1 MAFATDDRRAA
12 SLLARIERT
21 QVSPWHIRAL
31 VVMGSAT
38 FFDAFDVLAIAYVL
52 PSLIGV
58 WKLAPRTIGIL
69 ISSSF
74 LGQIVGALFFGWLAE
89 RIGRL
94 RCAKITI
101 ALYSLMSLLCAVSWN
116 IPSLLLFRTIQ
127 GIGLGGEVP
136 VAAAYIN
143 EISRAKGRGRFFL
156 LYQLIF
162 PIGLVGASLLGFW
175 LVPLFGW
182 RTMFLIG
189 GLPAILV
196 FVLFAGNILP
206 ESPRWLVSKGRFEE
220 AELIV
225 GQMESAARSSGAVI
239 SSAPEPL
246 PIAPA
251 PRRETSRLE
260 LFRGIYR
267 LRTIVVWFI
276 WITTYFV
283 TYGVNTWLP
292 TIFRTYYKYSVADA
306 LRYGVIINLAGLAGA
321 FCCAMLVDRLGRR
334 PWFILAYAFGAAP
347 LIAHLGSG
355 RCQSARSHRSGGDQ
369 LHVHFRKF
377 DAGLFVYD
385 RNLSDAVAKS
395 RNRCGERVVA
405 SCFGG
410 WTGDCRIRSDRLRSE
425 RRVSIVW
432 NNLARRRG
440 NFFRHCGNARAS
452 ARGNLALKQCGR
464 CLQEG
469 KRGQITV
476 PAGRCCFSP
485 GLFSSGTCCLR
496 RHRFPFHSSD
506 NRRARL

>member
-1 MAFATDDRRAA
+1 MPFALQDRRAA

-21 QVSPWHIRAL
+21 QVSPWHLRAL
-31 VVMGSAT
+31 LVMGSAT

-52 PSLIGV
+52 PTLIGV
-58 WKLAPRTIGIL
+58 WKLAPRTIGVL

-94 RCAKITI
+94 QCAKITI
-101 ALYSLMSLLCAVSWN
+101 ALYSLMSILCAVAWN
-116 IPSLLLFRTIQ
+116 IPSLLVFRTIQ

-136 VAAAYIN
+136 VAAAYVN

-156 LYQLIF
+156 IYQFIF

-196 FVLFAGNILP
+196 LVLFAGNILP
-206 ESPRWLVSKGRFEE
+206 ESPRWLISKGRLDE

-239 SSAPEPL
+239 SSTPEPL

-292 TIFRTYYKYSVADA
+292 TIFRTYYKYSVTDA

-321 FCCAMLVDRLGRR
+321 FLCAMLVDHLGRR
-334 PWFILAYAFGAAP
+334 PWFILAYALGAAP
-347 LIAHLGSG
+347 LIAIWVRGAGNPGEVILLVAISFTFISG
-355 RCQSARSHRSGGDQ
+355 NSM
-369 LHVHFRKF
+369 L
-377 DAGLFVYD
+377 VY
-385 RNLSDAVAKS
+385 LYTT
-395 RNRCGERVVA
+395 EIYP
-405 SCFGG
+405 
-410 WTGDCRIRSDRLRSE
+410 TRLRS
-425 RRVSIVW
+425 
-432 NNLARRRG
+432 LGTGA
-440 NFFRHCGNARAS
+440 AS
-452 ARGNLALKQCGR
+452 AWLRVASAAGPAIVGFALTGYGVSGVFLLFGMISLAGAAISLR
-464 CLQEG
+464 
-469 KRGQITV
+469 TV
-476 PAGRCCFSP
+476 ETRERALEEISP
-485 GLFSSGTCCLR
+485 
-496 RHRFPFHSSD
+496 
-506 NRRARL
+506 

>member
-1 MAFATDDRRAA
+1 
-12 SLLARIERT
+12 
-21 QVSPWHIRAL
+21 
-31 VVMGSAT
+31 MGSAT

-52 PSLIGV
+52 PTLIGV
-58 WKLAPRTIGIL
+58 WKLAPRTIGVV

-74 LGQIVGALFFGWLAE
+74 IGQIVGALFFGWLAE

-101 ALYSLMSLLCAVSWN
+101 ALYSLMSILCAMSWN

-156 LYQLIF
+156 LYELIF

-196 FVLFAGNILP
+196 LVLFVGNILP
-206 ESPRWLVSKGRFEE
+206 ESPRWLVSKGRLDE
-220 AELIV
+220 AEQII
-225 GQMESAARSSGAVI
+225 GQMESAARSSGTVI
-239 SSAPEPL
+239 SSTPEPL
-246 PIAPA
+246 PIVPA
-251 PRRETSRLE
+251 LRRETSWSE

-306 LRYGVIINLAGLAGA
+306 LRNGVIINLAGLAGA
-321 FCCAMLVDRLGRR
+321 FLCAMLVDHLGRR
-334 PWFILAYAFGAAP
+334 PWFILAYALGAAP
-347 LIAHLGSG
+347 LIAIWVRGAANPREVIVLVAVSFMFISGNSMLVYLYTTEIYPTRLRTLGTG
-355 RCQSARSHRSGGDQ
+355 AASAWLR
-369 LHVHFRKF
+369 
-377 DAGLFVYD
+377 
-385 RNLSDAVAKS
+385 
-395 RNRCGERVVA
+395 VA
-405 SCFGG
+405 SAAGPVIVGFALTGYGVGGVFLLFGLISL
-410 WTGDCRIRSDRLRSE
+410 TGAVISFNAVETRERSLE
-425 RRVSIVW
+425 EI
-432 NNLARRRG
+432 
-440 NFFRHCGNARAS
+440 
-452 ARGNLALKQCGR
+452 
-464 CLQEG
+464 
-469 KRGQITV
+469 
-476 PAGRCCFSP
+476 SP
-485 GLFSSGTCCLR
+485 
-496 RHRFPFHSSD
+496 
-506 NRRARL
+506 

>member
-94 RCAKITI
+94 QCAKITI

-206 ESPRWLVSKGRFEE
+206 ESPRWLVSKGRLEE

-292 TIFRTYYKYSVADA
+292 TIFRTYYYYNVADA
-306 LRYGVIINLAGLAGA
+306 LRNGVLINLAGLAGA
-321 FCCAMLVDRLGRR
+321 FLCALLVDRLGRR
-334 PWFILAYAFGAAP
+334 PWFILAYTLGAAP
-347 LIAHLGSG
+347 LIAIWIRGAANPRAVVVLVAISFMFISG
-355 RCQSARSHRSGGDQ
+355 NSM
-369 LHVHFRKF
+369 L
-377 DAGLFVYD
+377 VY
-385 RNLSDAVAKS
+385 LYTT
-395 RNRCGERVVA
+395 EIYP
-405 SCFGG
+405 
-410 WTGDCRIRSDRLRSE
+410 TRLRS
-425 RRVSIVW
+425 
-432 NNLARRRG
+432 LGTGA
-440 NFFRHCGNARAS
+440 AS
-452 ARGNLALKQCGR
+452 AWLRIASAAGPAVVGFALAGYGVSGVFLLFGLISLTGAAISFR
-464 CLQEG
+464 
-469 KRGQITV
+469 TV
-476 PAGRCCFSP
+476 ETRERALEEISP
-485 GLFSSGTCCLR
+485 
-496 RHRFPFHSSD
+496 
-506 NRRARL
+506 

>member
-1 MAFATDDRRAA
+1 MVLASEDRRAA

-31 VVMGSAT
+31 LVMGSAT

-58 WKLAPRTIGIL
+58 WKLAPRTIGVL

-74 LGQIVGALFFGWLAE
+74 IGQIVGALFFGWLAE

-101 ALYSLMSLLCAVSWN
+101 ALYSLMSLLCAMSWN
-116 IPSLLLFRTIQ
+116 IPSLLFFRTIQ

-156 LYQLIF
+156 LYELIF

-175 LVPLFGW
+175 LVPRFGW

-196 FVLFAGNILP
+196 LVLFVGNILP
-206 ESPRWLVSKGRFEE
+206 ESPRWLISKGRFDE
-220 AELIV
+220 AERIV
-225 GQMESAARSSGAVI
+225 GQMEIAGRSSGAEI
-239 SSAPEPL
+239 SSTPEPL
-246 PIAPA
+246 SITTPPQ
-251 PRRETSRLE
+251 RETSWLE

-267 LRTIVVWFI
+267 PRTIVVWCI

-306 LRYGVIINLAGLAGA
+306 LRNGVIINLAGLAGA
-321 FCCAMLVDRLGRR
+321 FLCAMLVDHLGRR
-334 PWFILAYAFGAAP
+334 PWFILAYALGAAP
-347 LIAHLGSG
+347 LIAIWVRGAANPREVIVLVAISFMFISG
-355 RCQSARSHRSGGDQ
+355 NSM
-369 LHVHFRKF
+369 L
-377 DAGLFVYD
+377 VY
-385 RNLSDAVAKS
+385 LYTT
-395 RNRCGERVVA
+395 EIYP
-405 SCFGG
+405 
-410 WTGDCRIRSDRLRSE
+410 TRLRS
-425 RRVSIVW
+425 
-432 NNLARRRG
+432 LGTGA
-440 NFFRHCGNARAS
+440 AS
-452 ARGNLALKQCGR
+452 AWLRVASAAGPAIVGFALAGYGVSGVFLLFGMIS
-464 CLQEG
+464 LAG
-469 KRGQITV
+469 AAISFGTV
-476 PAGRCCFSP
+476 ETRERALEEISP
-485 GLFSSGTCCLR
+485 
-496 RHRFPFHSSD
+496 
-506 NRRARL
+506 

>member
-1 MAFATDDRRAA
+1 MALASDDRRAA

-21 QVSPWHIRAL
+21 QVSPWHVRAL
-31 VVMGSAT
+31 LVMGSAT

-52 PSLIGV
+52 PSLIGI
-58 WKLAPRTIGIL
+58 WKLAPRTIGVL

-196 FVLFAGNILP
+196 LVLFVRNILP

-239 SSAPEPL
+239 SSTPEPS

-251 PRRETSRLE
+251 PRREASRLE

-267 LRTIVVWFI
+267 LRTIIVWFI

-321 FCCAMLVDRLGRR
+321 FLCAMLVDHLGRR
-334 PWFILAYAFGAAP
+334 PWFILAYALGAAP
-347 LIAHLGSG
+347 LIAIWFRGAANPREVIVLVAISFTFISG
-355 RCQSARSHRSGGDQ
+355 NSM
-369 LHVHFRKF
+369 L
-377 DAGLFVYD
+377 VY
-385 RNLSDAVAKS
+385 LYTT
-395 RNRCGERVVA
+395 EIYP
-405 SCFGG
+405 
-410 WTGDCRIRSDRLRSE
+410 TRLRS
-425 RRVSIVW
+425 
-432 NNLARRRG
+432 LGTGA
-440 NFFRHCGNARAS
+440 AS
-452 ARGNLALKQCGR
+452 AWLRVASAAGPAIVGFALTGYGVSGVFLLFGMISLAGAAISF
-464 CLQEG
+464 G
-469 KRGQITV
+469 TV
-476 PAGRCCFSP
+476 ETRERALEEISP
-485 GLFSSGTCCLR
+485 
-496 RHRFPFHSSD
+496 
-506 NRRARL
+506 

>member
-1 MAFATDDRRAA
+1 MALASDDRRAA

-31 VVMGSAT
+31 LVMGSAT

-52 PSLIGV
+52 PTLIGV
-58 WKLAPRTIGIL
+58 WKLAPRTIGVL

-74 LGQIVGALFFGWLAE
+74 IGQIVGALFFGWVAE

-101 ALYSLMSLLCAVSWN
+101 ALYSLMSILCAMSWN

-156 LYQLIF
+156 IYELIF

-196 FVLFAGNILP
+196 FVLFVGNILP
-206 ESPRWLVSKGRFEE
+206 ESPRWLISKGRLDE

-225 GQMESAARSSGAVI
+225 GQMESAASSGGAVI
-239 SSAPEPL
+239 SSTPEPL
-246 PIAPA
+246 SIAPVV
-251 PRRETSRLE
+251 RRETSWLE

-267 LRTIVVWFI
+267 LRTFVVWCI

-283 TYGVNTWLP
+283 TYGVNTWVP

-321 FCCAMLVDRLGRR
+321 FCCAMLVDHLGRR
-334 PWFILAYAFGAAP
+334 PWFILAYALGAAP
-347 LIAHLGSG
+347 LIAIWVRGAANPREVIVLVAISFTFISG
-355 RCQSARSHRSGGDQ
+355 NSM
-369 LHVHFRKF
+369 L
-377 DAGLFVYD
+377 VY
-385 RNLSDAVAKS
+385 LYTT
-395 RNRCGERVVA
+395 EIYP
-405 SCFGG
+405 
-410 WTGDCRIRSDRLRSE
+410 TRLRS
-425 RRVSIVW
+425 
-432 NNLARRRG
+432 LGTGA
-440 NFFRHCGNARAS
+440 AS
-452 ARGNLALKQCGR
+452 AWLRVASAAGPAIVGIALAGYGVSGVFLLFGMIS
-464 CLQEG
+464 LAG
-469 KRGQITV
+469 AAISFGTV
-476 PAGRCCFSP
+476 ETRERALEEISP
-485 GLFSSGTCCLR
+485 
-496 RHRFPFHSSD
+496 
-506 NRRARL
+506 

>member
-1 MAFATDDRRAA
+1 MALGSDGRRAA

-31 VVMGSAT
+31 LVMGSAT

-52 PSLIGV
+52 PSLIGI
-58 WKLAPRTIGIL
+58 WKLAPRAIGVL

-74 LGQIVGALFFGWLAE
+74 VGQIVGALFFGWLAE

-101 ALYSLMSLLCAVSWN
+101 ALYSLMSLLCALSWN

-196 FVLFAGNILP
+196 LVLFAANILP

-225 GQMESAARSSGAVI
+225 GQMESAARSNGAVT
-239 SSAPEPL
+239 SSTPEPL

-251 PRRETSRLE
+251 PLRETSRLE
-260 LFRGIYR
+260 LFQGIYR
-267 LRTIVVWFI
+267 FRTIVVWFI

-321 FCCAMLVDRLGRR
+321 FCCAMLVDHLGRR
-334 PWFILAYAFGAAP
+334 PWFILAYALGAAP
-347 LIAHLGSG
+347 LIAIWIRGASNPREVIVLVAISFTFISG
-355 RCQSARSHRSGGDQ
+355 NSM
-369 LHVHFRKF
+369 L
-377 DAGLFVYD
+377 VY
-385 RNLSDAVAKS
+385 LYTT
-395 RNRCGERVVA
+395 EIYP
-405 SCFGG
+405 
-410 WTGDCRIRSDRLRSE
+410 TRLRS
-425 RRVSIVW
+425 
-432 NNLARRRG
+432 LGTGA
-440 NFFRHCGNARAS
+440 AS
-452 ARGNLALKQCGR
+452 AWLRVASAAGPAIVGFALAGYGVSGVFLLFGMIS
-464 CLQEG
+464 LAG
-469 KRGQITV
+469 AAISFGTV
-476 PAGRCCFSP
+476 ETRERALEEISP
-485 GLFSSGTCCLR
+485 
-496 RHRFPFHSSD
+496 
-506 NRRARL
+506 

>member
-1 MAFATDDRRAA
+1 MALATDDRRAA

-21 QVSPWHIRAL
+21 EVSPWHVRAL
-31 VVMGSAT
+31 LVMGSAT

-52 PSLIGV
+52 PSLIGI
-58 WKLAPRTIGIL
+58 WKLAPRTIGVL

-74 LGQIVGALFFGWLAE
+74 VGQIVGALFFGWLAE

-94 RCAKITI
+94 RCAKLTI

-220 AELIV
+220 AELVV

-239 SSAPEPL
+239 ASAPEPM

-321 FCCAMLVDRLGRR
+321 FCCAMLVDHLGRR
-334 PWFILAYAFGAAP
+334 PWFILAYTLGAAP
-347 LIAHLGSG
+347 LIAIWLRGAGNPREVIVLVAISFTFISG
-355 RCQSARSHRSGGDQ
+355 NSM
-369 LHVHFRKF
+369 L
-377 DAGLFVYD
+377 VY
-385 RNLSDAVAKS
+385 LYTT
-395 RNRCGERVVA
+395 EIYP
-405 SCFGG
+405 
-410 WTGDCRIRSDRLRSE
+410 TRLRS
-425 RRVSIVW
+425 
-432 NNLARRRG
+432 LGTGA
-440 NFFRHCGNARAS
+440 AS
-452 ARGNLALKQCGR
+452 AWLRVASAAGPAIVGFALTGYGVSGVFLLFGMISLAGAAISF
-464 CLQEG
+464 G
-469 KRGQITV
+469 TV
-476 PAGRCCFSP
+476 ETRERALEEISP
-485 GLFSSGTCCLR
+485 
-496 RHRFPFHSSD
+496 
-506 NRRARL
+506 

>member
-1 MAFATDDRRAA
+1 MAFAPDDRRAA

-31 VVMGSAT
+31 LVMGSAT

-52 PSLIGV
+52 PTLNGV
-58 WKLAPRTIGIL
+58 WKLAPRTIGVL

-74 LGQIVGALFFGWLAE
+74 IGQIVGALFFGWLAE

-101 ALYSLMSLLCAVSWN
+101 ALYSLMSILCAMSWN

-156 LYQLIF
+156 IYELIF

-182 RTMFLIG
+182 RTMFMIG

-196 FVLFAGNILP
+196 LVLFVGNILP
-206 ESPRWLVSKGRFEE
+206 ESPRWLVSKGRFDE
-220 AELIV
+220 AEEIV
-225 GQMESAARSSGAVI
+225 GQMENAAGSGGELI
-239 SSAPEPL
+239 SSTPEPL
-246 PIAPA
+246 PIAA
-251 PRRETSRLE
+251 IGRRDTSWLE

-306 LRYGVIINLAGLAGA
+306 LRNGVIINLAGLAGA
-321 FCCAMLVDRLGRR
+321 FLCAMLVDHLGRR
-334 PWFILAYAFGAAP
+334 PWFILAYALGAAP
-347 LIAHLGSG
+347 LIAIWVRGASNPREVIVLVAISFMFISG
-355 RCQSARSHRSGGDQ
+355 NSM
-369 LHVHFRKF
+369 L
-377 DAGLFVYD
+377 VY
-385 RNLSDAVAKS
+385 LYTT
-395 RNRCGERVVA
+395 EIYP
-405 SCFGG
+405 
-410 WTGDCRIRSDRLRSE
+410 TRLRS
-425 RRVSIVW
+425 
-432 NNLARRRG
+432 LGTGA
-440 NFFRHCGNARAS
+440 AS
-452 ARGNLALKQCGR
+452 AWLRVASAAGPAIVGFALTGYGVRGVFLLFGLISLTGAAISFHTVETRERAL
-464 CLQEG
+464 EE
-469 KRGQITV
+469 I
-476 PAGRCCFSP
+476 SP
-485 GLFSSGTCCLR
+485 
-496 RHRFPFHSSD
+496 
-506 NRRARL
+506 

>member
-1 MAFATDDRRAA
+1 
-12 SLLARIERT
+12 
-21 QVSPWHIRAL
+21 
-31 VVMGSAT
+31 MGSAT

-52 PSLIGV
+52 PSLIGI
-58 WKLAPRTIGIL
+58 WKLAPRTIGVL

-74 LGQIVGALFFGWLAE
+74 IGQIVGALFFGWLAE

-94 RCAKITI
+94 RCAKLTI

-162 PIGLVGASLLGFW
+162 PIGLVGASLLGYW

-220 AELIV
+220 AELVV

-239 SSAPEPL
+239 ASAPEPM

-321 FCCAMLVDRLGRR
+321 FCCAMLVDHLGRR
-334 PWFILAYAFGAAP
+334 PWFILAYTLGAAP
-347 LIAHLGSG
+347 LIAIWLRGAGNPREVIVLVAISFTFISG
-355 RCQSARSHRSGGDQ
+355 NSM
-369 LHVHFRKF
+369 L
-377 DAGLFVYD
+377 VY
-385 RNLSDAVAKS
+385 LYTT
-395 RNRCGERVVA
+395 EIYP
-405 SCFGG
+405 
-410 WTGDCRIRSDRLRSE
+410 TRLRS
-425 RRVSIVW
+425 
-432 NNLARRRG
+432 LGTGA
-440 NFFRHCGNARAS
+440 AS
-452 ARGNLALKQCGR
+452 AWLRVASAAGPAIVGFALTGYGVSGVFLLFGMISLAGAAISF
-464 CLQEG
+464 G
-469 KRGQITV
+469 TV
-476 PAGRCCFSP
+476 ETRERALEEISP
-485 GLFSSGTCCLR
+485 
-496 RHRFPFHSSD
+496 
-506 NRRARL
+506 

>member
-1 MAFATDDRRAA
+1 
-12 SLLARIERT
+12 
-21 QVSPWHIRAL
+21 
-31 VVMGSAT
+31 MGSAT

-52 PSLIGV
+52 PSLIGI
-58 WKLAPRTIGIL
+58 WKLAPRTIGVL

-74 LGQIVGALFFGWLAE
+74 IGQIVGALFFGWLAE

-94 RCAKITI
+94 RCAKLTI

-162 PIGLVGASLLGFW
+162 PIGLVGASLLGYW

-220 AELIV
+220 AELVV

-239 SSAPEPL
+239 SSTPEPL
-246 PIAPA
+246 PIAMA

-321 FCCAMLVDRLGRR
+321 FCCAMLVDHLGRR
-334 PWFILAYAFGAAP
+334 PWFILAYTLGAAP
-347 LIAHLGSG
+347 LIAIWLRGAGNPREVIVLVAISFTFISG
-355 RCQSARSHRSGGDQ
+355 NSM
-369 LHVHFRKF
+369 L
-377 DAGLFVYD
+377 VY
-385 RNLSDAVAKS
+385 LYTT
-395 RNRCGERVVA
+395 EIYP
-405 SCFGG
+405 
-410 WTGDCRIRSDRLRSE
+410 TRLRS
-425 RRVSIVW
+425 
-432 NNLARRRG
+432 LGTGA
-440 NFFRHCGNARAS
+440 AS
-452 ARGNLALKQCGR
+452 AWLRVASAAGPAIVGFALTGYGVSGVFLLFGMISLAGAAISF
-464 CLQEG
+464 G
-469 KRGQITV
+469 TV
-476 PAGRCCFSP
+476 ETRERALEEISP
-485 GLFSSGTCCLR
+485 
-496 RHRFPFHSSD
+496 
-506 NRRARL
+506 

>member
-1 MAFATDDRRAA
+1 MALASYDRRAA

-31 VVMGSAT
+31 LVMGSAT

-52 PSLIGV
+52 PTLIGV
-58 WKLAPRTIGIL
+58 WKLAPRTIGVL

-74 LGQIVGALFFGWLAE
+74 IGQIVGALFFGWLAE

-101 ALYSLMSLLCAVSWN
+101 ALYSLMSILCAMSWN

-156 LYQLIF
+156 IYELIF

-196 FVLFAGNILP
+196 LVLFVGNILP
-206 ESPRWLVSKGRFEE
+206 ESPRWLVSKGRFDE
-220 AELIV
+220 AEQII
-225 GQMESAARSSGAVI
+225 GQMEGAARSGGTVI
-239 SSAPEPL
+239 SSTPKPL
-246 PIAPA
+246 QIAPVA
-251 PRRETSRLE
+251 RRETSWSE

-306 LRYGVIINLAGLAGA
+306 LRNGVIINLAGLAGA
-321 FCCAMLVDRLGRR
+321 FLCAMLVDHLGRR
-334 PWFILAYAFGAAP
+334 PWFILAYTLGAAP
-347 LIAHLGSG
+347 LIAIWVRGATNPREVIVLVAISFMFISG
-355 RCQSARSHRSGGDQ
+355 NSM
-369 LHVHFRKF
+369 L
-377 DAGLFVYD
+377 VY
-385 RNLSDAVAKS
+385 LYTT
-395 RNRCGERVVA
+395 EIYP
-405 SCFGG
+405 
-410 WTGDCRIRSDRLRSE
+410 TRLRS
-425 RRVSIVW
+425 
-432 NNLARRRG
+432 LGTGA
-440 NFFRHCGNARAS
+440 AS
-452 ARGNLALKQCGR
+452 AWLRVASAAGPAIVGFALTGYGVSGVF
-464 CLQEG
+464 LLFG
-469 KRGQITV
+469 LISLTGAAISFGTV
-476 PAGRCCFSP
+476 ETRERALEEISP
-485 GLFSSGTCCLR
+485 
-496 RHRFPFHSSD
+496 
-506 NRRARL
+506 